1 MLNPSLIKQG
11 FIAAAI
17 ANISGVLIFSKGL
30 TNTALMEA
38 DPVVMSSFGLIMIM
52 VWGLAYLGA
61 AFTPGNLRWIAGAFA
76 VEKLVYVVCWL
87 TGSVEIICRRCTS
100 RISLQGFSTVSM
112 A

>member
-38 DPVVMSSFGLIMIM
+38 DPV
-52 VWGLAYLGA
+52 
-61 AFTPGNLRWIAGAFA
+61 
-76 VEKLVYVVCWL
+76 KK
-87 TGSVEIICRRCTS
+87 
-100 RISLQGFSTVSM
+100 
-112 A
+112 

>member
-1 MLNPSLIKQG
+1 MLNPTLVKQG

-61 AFTPGNLRWIAGAFA
+61 AVTPGNLRWIAGAFA
-76 VEKLVYVVCWL
+76 VEERV
-87 TGSVEIICRRCTS
+87 
-100 RISLQGFSTVSM
+100 
-112 A
+112 

>member
-1 MLNPSLIKQG
+1 MLNPSLVKQG

-52 VWGLAYLGA
+52 VWG
-61 AFTPGNLRWIAGAFA
+61 AGVFGGRFYAGQFA
-76 VEKLVYVVCWL
+76 LD
-87 TGSVEIICRRCTS
+87 RR
-100 RISLQGFSTVSM
+100 SLCS
-112 A
+112 